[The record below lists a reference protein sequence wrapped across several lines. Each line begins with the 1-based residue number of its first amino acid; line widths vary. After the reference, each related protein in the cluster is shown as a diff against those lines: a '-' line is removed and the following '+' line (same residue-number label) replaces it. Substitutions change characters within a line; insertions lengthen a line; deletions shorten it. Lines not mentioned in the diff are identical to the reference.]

1 MGLID
6 IDALLAEVNAASPCG
21 ANLEYA
27 PEFSE
32 LERAVQGKPEVQY
45 GGTITPAVPPD
56 WKAVKRLATDLLQRS
71 RDLRIIVPLL
81 RAVLA
86 LDGIAAMSEC
96 LRLIQRLL
104 EERWDSVHPQLDV
117 DDDFDP
123 TLRLNSLAVL
133 ADDATLV
140 REVRA
145 APFLTAP
152 GLGPISVRDL
162 DIASGELQPIG
173 EEARLGLASI
183 EAAIHDIDADRMA
196 QAIAALQMAF
206 DSTRQ
211 IEALLVV
218 RVGSSQALNL
228 DPLTRVLARGC
239 DFLVRAMRQA
249 HGALDRTPSTGH
261 GQPQWEGSPVTT
273 APGLVNSDIHSRDD
287 VLRMLEKI
295 CEYYRRHEPSSPV
308 PLLLERARRLVT
320 KNFIEIMADLAP
332 DGMAQLTMISGAPPS
347 QE

>member
-1 MGLID
+1 M
-6 IDALLAEVNAASPCG
+6 
-21 ANLEYA
+21 
-27 PEFSE
+27 
-32 LERAVQGKPEVQY
+32 
-45 GGTITPAVPPD
+45 
-56 WKAVKRLATDLLQRS
+56 
-71 RDLRIIVPLL
+71 
-81 RAVLA
+81 
-86 LDGIAAMSEC
+86 
-96 LRLIQRLL
+96 
-104 EERWDSVHPQLDV
+104 
-117 DDDFDP
+117 
-123 TLRLNSLAVL
+123 AVL

-152 GLGPISVRDL
+152 GLGPISVRNL

-183 EAAIHDIDADRMA
+183 EAAINDIDADRVA
-196 QAIAALQMAF
+196 QAITALQTAF

-239 DFLVRAMRQA
+239 DFLARAMRQA
-249 HGALDRTPSTGH
+249 PGALDGTPSIQDS
-261 GQPQWEGSPVTT
+261 QPHREGSPITT
-273 APGLVNSDIHSRDD
+273 APGLVNSDIHNRDD

-295 CEYYRRHEPSSPV
+295 CDYYRREEPSSPV
-308 PLLLERARRLVT
+308 PLLLERAKRLVP

-332 DGMAQLTMISGAPPS
+332 DGMAQLTMFSGAPPS